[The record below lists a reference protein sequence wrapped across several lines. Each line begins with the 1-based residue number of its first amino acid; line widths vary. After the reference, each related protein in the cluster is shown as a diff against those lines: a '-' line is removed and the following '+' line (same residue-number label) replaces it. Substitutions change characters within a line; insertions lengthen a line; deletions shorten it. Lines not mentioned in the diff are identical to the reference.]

1 MTCINS
7 INVSPKNVTIG
18 VGSWYYGAYA
28 QICSTD
34 TNCNCNCN
42 YVSWH
47 SDNTS
52 VATVNASSGYIYGK
66 AAGTARIYATAQ
78 DGSGI
83 SDYITVTVVNGMTV
97 TSIQLNKTN
106 LSLEEG
112 ECYTLSATVYP
123 SNANNKTLIWHSNN
137 TCVATVCDG
146 TVCAVSVGTA
156 TITATSTDGSGKSAT
171 CRVTVTD
178 DVLVTS
184 ITVSPSCQ
192 TMYAGSSYYLH
203 ATVFPCDAANK
214 NVVWSS
220 TNTFIATVN
229 PTSGLVYAKS
239 AGDAMIYAT
248 AQDGS
253 GVRGICNISVSSV
266 AVSSVSICPK
276 QKTLSPGETTTL
288 SAVISPSCASNKSV
302 AWTSSDTSVATVG
315 TYTGVVTAQSDGTAT
330 ITARVLND
338 DKTDICTIT
347 VDAREKVYVK
357 KDSHSFFV
365 QFEDGKV
372 WKNIGIDL
380 SNRQENYNH
389 MYPPNMWYENYD
401 YLIEEEQRYF
411 DNIYVAS
418 GGVIVD
424 NTSYSAQQIGF
435 LYLLDPLG
443 IEYYMRNHACHD
455 MSLGEMLFFKD
466 TVYKEIFGV
475 WPRLIKVFPDK
486 TIRYYVYSTSL
497 SADDRADYYT
507 DAEILF
513 GEHPIYDM
521 LSFISFLLD
530 VVPGVTSSLFS
541 IFYPPAGVVL
551 GSIDLVKFLFFSAS
565 ATSILSSG
573 ANSIMEE
580 YTSNIYTMS
589 GGESA
594 GVKAGKAM
602 KWVNFVLG
610 SFSTI
615 LNAAEVFT
623 PSLNDITTYN
633 RINESNYRVSYN
645 VSGSELSMSDIIA
658 RIS

>member
-7 INVSPKNVTIG
+7 INVSPKSVTIG
-18 VGSWYYGAYA
+18 VESWYYGAYA

-34 TNCNCNCN
+34 TNCNCNCNCN

-239 AGDAMIYAT
+239 AGEAMIYAT

-338 DKTDICTIT
+338 DKTDTCTVT
-347 VDAREKVYVK
+347 VDSREKVFIK

-365 QFEDGKV
+365 QFSDGKIWRHV
-372 WKNIGIDL
+372 GLDL
-380 SNRQENYNH
+380 SKKTDIYLTP
-389 MYPPNMWYENYD
+389 YPPSFDIAEYD
-401 YLIEEEQRYF
+401 AMVVEEQRYF
-411 DNIYVAS
+411 DNIYTREGEVA
-418 GGVIVD
+418 ILND
-424 NTSYSAQQIGF
+424 AYSIEQIAY
-435 LYLLDPLG
+435 LYLFDPLG
-443 IEYYMRNHACHD
+443 IEYYMRTHASIITD
-455 MSLGEMLFFKD
+455 FSTVEFLEFKDAVYETIFGTAERNAGRFFFKIQD
-466 TVYKEIFGV
+466 GNPVYGKYTSSDRID
-475 WPRLIKVFPDK
+475 L
-486 TIRYYVYSTSL
+486 YSN
-497 SADDRADYYT
+497 
-507 DAEILF
+507 AEILF
-513 GEHPIYDM
+513 GAHTIFDWNNFWQSFAELIFGNIPVISQIM
-521 LSFISFLLD
+521 L
-530 VVPGVTSSLFS
+530 GVEMFQ
-541 IFYPPAGVVL
+541 AM
-551 GSIDLVKFLFFSAS
+551 FFSSSIVGAVSNAAS
-565 ATSILSSG
+565 VYLENYVKEQVNDVLEEMFGWSNTVFEFF
-573 ANSIMEE
+573 AN
-580 YTSNIYTMS
+580 
-589 GGESA
+589 A
-594 GVKAGKAM
+594 V
-602 KWVNFVLG
+602 VG
-610 SFSTI
+610 SFELS
-615 LNAAEVFT
+615 N
-623 PSLNDITTYN
+623 LNDMTIYSKVQEQNYQT
-633 RINESNYRVSYN
+633 IFEDDGSQLSIAEIISKCSNS
-645 VSGSELSMSDIIA
+645 
-658 RIS
+658 